1 MLLPQRAIPGPELR
15 CGLRLLVYE
24 VVFAQIM
31 GILTTGGFLIG
42 FAVLLGAGNTMI
54 GLISALG
61 PLAMTL
67 QAPAVFLVEQTRR
80 RKLVLLFGVTV
91 SRSMWFLIPLVALLL
106 PPQQALIS
114 LLVMLTVHY
123 GLINVATCAFNS
135 WMRDLIPEEEI
146 NRVFTRRLTWATA
159 AGAVVSLLAAL
170 GIDAWA
176 HWLGGWGGGV
186 QTAYTVVFLFAASA
200 GVVSTLLIAMVP
212 EPEMRNGVPD
222 SIFRALAQPFRDGN
236 FRQLLVF
243 LGWWQFAV
251 NLAAPFFAVYMIRR
265 LELGMGWVI
274 GAATLSQL
282 VNVLFYPLWGRL
294 ADRFSN
300 KSVLL
305 VSAPL
310 FVFSF
315 LLWPFTTLPEKHMLT
330 IPLLLLIH
338 VLAGIGTA
346 GVNLCVNNLSFK
358 LAPPGCGG
366 SYLADAALISG
377 IVATFAPVLAGISS
391 DWLEDKVVSVVLRY
405 TDLAAGTAIREM
417 PALDLRGLDYVF
429 IAAFLLGLYA
439 IHRLLS
445 VRERGETEERVVR
458 TAAMGE
464 IFQLVRQ
471 VSTVAGVRHILSFV
485 ALLPLIRGRSG
496 RQSTGGSPSTDTLDG
511 LPEVA
516 AHDSTRI
523 TD

>member
-1 MLLPQRAIPGPELR
+1 MLFPQNEISGSELR

-42 FAVLLGAGNTMI
+42 FAVLLGAGNPMI

-67 QAPAVFLVEQTRR
+67 QSPAVFLVEHTRR
-80 RKLVLLFGVTV
+80 RKLVLVLSVTV
-91 SRSMWFLIPLVALLL
+91 SRSMWFLIPLAALLL
-106 PPQQALIS
+106 PPRQALIS
-114 LLVMLTVHY
+114 LLVMLVVHY

-135 WMRDLIPEEEI
+135 WMRDLIPEGEI
-146 NRVFTRRLTWATA
+146 NQVFTRRLTWATA
-159 AGAVVSLLAAL
+159 AGALVSLMAAL
-170 GIDAWA
+170 GIDAWN
-176 HWLGGWGGGV
+176 HWLGNWGGGV
-186 QTAYTVVFLFAASA
+186 QTAYAVVFLFAAFA
-200 GVVSTLLIAMVP
+200 GVLSTLLITMVP
-212 EPEMRNGVPD
+212 EPEMRNSSSE
-222 SIFRALAQPFRDGN
+222 SILGALTQPFRDSN

-282 VNVLFYPLWGRL
+282 VNVLFYPLWGGL

-315 LLWPFTTLPEKHMLT
+315 LLWPFTTLPDKHMLT
-330 IPLLLLIH
+330 IPQLLLIH

-346 GVNLCVNNLSFK
+346 GVNLCVNNLSLK
-358 LAPPGCGG
+358 LAPPGRGG

-377 IVATFAPVLAGISS
+377 IVATIAPIVAGVGS
-391 DWLEDKVVSVVLRY
+391 DWLEYRVISVVLRY
-405 TDLAAGTAIREM
+405 TDMAAGAAAREM

-439 IHRLLS
+439 MHRLLS
-445 VRERGETEERVVR
+445 VHEQGETKERTVR

-464 IFQLVRQ
+464 IVQLVRQ

-485 ALLPLIRGRSG
+485 ALFPLLRGKSNRS
-496 RQSTGGSPSTDTLDG
+496 SGGSAPADAQDAAT
-511 LPEVA
+511 EVT
-516 AHDSTRI
+516 AHERFRI

>member
-1 MLLPQRAIPGPELR
+1 MFHPQREIPEPALQR
-15 CGLRLLVYE
+15 GLRLLVYE
-24 VVFAQIM
+24 VVFAQVM

-54 GLISALG
+54 GLVSALG

-67 QAPAVFLVEQTRR
+67 QAPAVFLVERTRR
-80 RKLVLLFGVTV
+80 RKLVLVLGVTV
-91 SRSMWFLIPLVALLL
+91 SRSMWFLIPIAALLL
-106 PPQQALIS
+106 PPRQALIS

-146 NRVFTRRLTWATA
+146 NRVFTRRLTWATL
-159 AGAVVSLLAAL
+159 AGALVSLAAAL
-170 GIDAWA
+170 GIDAWS

-186 QTAYTVVFLFAASA
+186 LTAYTIVFLVAACA
-200 GVVSTLLIAMVP
+200 GVLSTALIAMVP
-212 EPEMRNGVPD
+212 EPEMRNGETGSVL
-222 SIFRALAQPFRDGN
+222 RALLRPFRDGN
-236 FRQLLVF
+236 FRQLLIF

-282 VNVLFYPLWGRL
+282 VNVLFYPVWGRL

-315 LLWPFTTLPEKHMLT
+315 LLWPFTTLPEKHVLT
-330 IPLLLLIH
+330 IPILLCIH

-346 GVNLCVNNLSFK
+346 GVNLCVNNLSLK
-358 LAPPGCGG
+358 LAPPGHGG
-366 SYLADAALISG
+366 SYLAGAALISG
-377 IVATFAPVLAGISS
+377 IVATFAPILAGIAS
-391 DWLEDKVVSVVLRY
+391 DVLEDRVISLVVRY
-405 TDLAAGTAIREM
+405 VDVTVAAAAREL

-429 IAAFLLGLYA
+429 LAAFLLGLYA
-439 IHRLLS
+439 MHRLLS
-445 VRERGETEERVVR
+445 VREQGETDERVVR

-464 IFQLVRQ
+464 ILQLARQ
-471 VSTVAGVRHILSFV
+471 VSTAAGVRHILSFV
-485 ALLPLIRGRSG
+485 TLFPLLRAKAIRDRDMDLSAHKEVPLTKVSIHESSG
-496 RQSTGGSPSTDTLDG
+496 TSD
-511 LPEVA
+511 
-516 AHDSTRI
+516 
-523 TD
+523 